1 MNQLLISVSS
11 VLNPFSSSI
20 WNCSYMLEVK

>member
-1 MNQLLISVSS
+1 MNQLFISGSS

-20 WNCSYMLEVK
+20 WNCSCM